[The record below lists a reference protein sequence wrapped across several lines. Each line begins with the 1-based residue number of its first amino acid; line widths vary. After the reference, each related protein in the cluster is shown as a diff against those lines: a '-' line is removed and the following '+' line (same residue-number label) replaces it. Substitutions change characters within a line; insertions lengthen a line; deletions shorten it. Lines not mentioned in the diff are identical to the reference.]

1 MIFDRNAAVSSGYP
15 GGTTPD
21 TSRPYVMFAGTPYAH
36 IMMPVR

>member
-1 MIFDRNAAVSSGYP
+1 VRAGYP
-15 GGTTPD
+15 GGPHPD